1 MATMTLPFG
10 TASVYERT
18 VLELFHEAGI
28 NVNGTEV
35 HDIQVHHPGFYR
47 RVLAQGSLGLGE
59 SYMDGWWD
67 CPRLDIFFTRLL
79 RVKLEQRVT
88 NRIGIMLAALQARLL
103 NFQLPGLAR
112 RNVAQHYNLGNDLFI
127 SMLDKRLTYTCG
139 YWKNATTLDEA
150 QDAKLDLTCRKLH
163 MKEGMKVLDIGC
175 GWGSFAKYATEK
187 FAVEVTGIT
196 LSDEQLQLGRELC
209 AGLPVKLKLL
219 DYRSV
224 EGKFDRIVSLG
235 MFEHVGLKNY
245 ASYFDMVHRCLKDN
259 GLFLLHT
266 IGSNQGSVTTDPW
279 LDKYIFPHT
288 LTPGLDQVIKGV
300 RGRLL
305 LEDLHNFGADYDKTL
320 MAWNQNF
327 TLHFGDLRHHYSE
340 RFTRMWQYYLLCCA
354 GIFRARKQ
362 QLWQMVFSKGIS
374 GGYVSV
380 R

>member
-196 LSDEQLQLGRELC
+196 LSEEQLQLGRELC

-235 MFEHVGLKNY
+235 
-245 ASYFDMVHRCLKDN
+245 
-259 GLFLLHT
+259 
-266 IGSNQGSVTTDPW
+266 
-279 LDKYIFPHT
+279 
-288 LTPGLDQVIKGV
+288 
-300 RGRLL
+300 
-305 LEDLHNFGADYDKTL
+305 
-320 MAWNQNF
+320 
-327 TLHFGDLRHHYSE
+327 
-340 RFTRMWQYYLLCCA
+340 
-354 GIFRARKQ
+354 
-362 QLWQMVFSKGIS
+362 IS
-374 GGYVSV
+374 
-380 R
+380 